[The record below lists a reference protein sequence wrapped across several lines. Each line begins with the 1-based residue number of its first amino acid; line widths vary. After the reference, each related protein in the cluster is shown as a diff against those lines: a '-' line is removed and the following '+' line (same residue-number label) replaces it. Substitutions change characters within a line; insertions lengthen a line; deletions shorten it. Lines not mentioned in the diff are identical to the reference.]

1 MEQMLKLCVFLMR
14 AKLTLVEAVEHTVAV
29 DKLAVRGLFTYALN
43 VLSKINR
50 NGGLEGWGVVAVGEQ
65 KQNRVHVV
73 SQCRSKARLRCI
85 GCLHPGATSAPNVRK
100 PH

>member
-50 NGGLEGWGVVAVGEQ
+50 NGGLEGWGVG
-65 KQNRVHVV
+65 
-73 SQCRSKARLRCI
+73 
-85 GCLHPGATSAPNVRK
+85 G
-100 PH
+100 

>member
-50 NGGLEGWGVVAVGEQ
+50 NGGLEGLGGGGGGRWVNKNKTEC
-65 KQNRVHVV
+65 
-73 SQCRSKARLRCI
+73 SS
-85 GCLHPGATSAPNVRK
+85 
-100 PH
+100 